1 MNSSQRLLVIGA
13 GPGGYSAAFNA
24 ADRGFNVTLVDR
36 DPFLGGTCLSKG
48 CIPSKAL
55 LHTAEVLR
63 EAQEAAKMGITF
75 SQPHIDLDKLRTWKN
90 NILSRLTSGLDQ
102 LCKQRKINFI
112 RGTAKL
118 TGSHEAAITT
128 PDGSTIQIAFD
139 LAILATGTTPV
150 TLPLLP
156 SSPRVWDSTS
166 ALSLPCI
173 PPSLLVIGGGYIGL
187 ELGSVYSALGTKVTV
202 VESLPQL
209 LNGPDRDLA
218 DILARCLKKEFHSI
232 LTGTRAIRAE
242 EVPEGIRVVLSNSQG
257 KELSETY
264 SHVLAAVGRRP
275 QTCGLGLENTA
286 IKTDA
291 RGFILVDK
299 NNRTHEEGIFA
310 IGDVAGNPLLAHK
323 ASFEAGKVIR
333 IMAGLPCAPEEP
345 TIPSVIFTRTQLAWA
360 GLTEQ
365 SAKQNN
371 IPVTVSRFPWA
382 ANGRALTMNRPEGV
396 TKIIADPDNRRILG
410 VGIIGAGAGELIAEG
425 VLAIDTKMTADQLA
439 LAVHPHPTTAETL
452 MEAAGN
458 LWGAATVKPKTGRA

>member
-1 MNSSQRLLVIGA
+1 MNSSQKLLIIGA

-24 ADRGFNVTLVDR
+24 AEHGFTVTLVDR

-55 LHTAEVLR
+55 LHAAEILSD
-63 EAQEAAKMGITF
+63 AQAASKMGITF
-75 SQPHIDLDKLRTWKN
+75 SRPELDLDKLRAWKN
-90 NILSRLTSGLDQ
+90 NILSHLTSGLDQ
-102 LCKQRKINFI
+102 LCKQHKINFI
-112 RGTAKL
+112 QGTAKL
-118 TGSHEAAITT
+118 TGPREAAITT
-128 PDGSTIQIAFD
+128 PDKATIQITFD

-156 SSPRVWDSTS
+156 SSPRVWDSTV

-202 VESLPQL
+202 TESLPQL

-218 DILARCLKKEFHSI
+218 DILVRCLKKEFSSI
-232 LTGTRAIRAE
+232 RTATRAIRAE
-242 EVPEGIRVVLSNSQG
+242 EVPDGIRVTLSNSQG
-257 KELSETY
+257 QELSETY

-286 IKTDA
+286 IKTDE
-291 RGFILVDK
+291 RGFIVVDE
-299 NNRTHEEGIFA
+299 NNRTHEDGIFA

-323 ASFEAGKVIR
+323 ASSEAGKVIR
-333 IMAGLPCAPEEP
+333 IMTGLPRTAEAP
-345 TIPSVIFTRTQLAWA
+345 TIPSVIFTQTQLAWA

-382 ANGRALTMNRPEGV
+382 ANGRALTMNRTQGM
-396 TKIIADPDNRRILG
+396 TKIITDPDNRRVLG

-425 VLAIDTKMTADQLA
+425 VLAIDAKLTADQLA

-452 MEAAGN
+452 MEAAGQ
-458 LWGAATVKPKTGRA
+458 V